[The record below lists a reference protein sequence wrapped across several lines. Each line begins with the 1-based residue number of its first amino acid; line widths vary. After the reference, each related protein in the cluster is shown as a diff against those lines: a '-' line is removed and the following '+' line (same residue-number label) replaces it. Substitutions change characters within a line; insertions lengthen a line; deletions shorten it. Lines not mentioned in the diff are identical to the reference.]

1 VYFNYYYNKVGEV
14 EVWKDEDERE
24 RREGRREGRSEGI
37 NNSLYIYVSSNL
49 VI

>member
-1 VYFNYYYNKVGEV
+1 MCGRMR
-14 EVWKDEDERE
+14 DERE